1 LLRGAQDRR
10 FVPVGHCGSNRE
22 YHSAVGVLEIIL
34 QGAFEQGGDLIGVV
48 AERTTAPGA
57 KDNALSLIFTG
68 AARSGV

>member
-1 LLRGAQDRR
+1 
-10 FVPVGHCGSNRE
+10 
-22 YHSAVGVLEIIL
+22 LEIIL

-57 KDNALSLIFTG
+57 TDNALSLIFTG